1 MDSITDYTGKKVLY
15 KAEPEVVDNMGISE
29 ENLKQVQIA
38 MNMAAMN
45 YDSFKSFKMQIAGKT
60 GTAENSGSD
69 HANFICYAP
78 YDKPEIAMAIMIEH
92 GAKSWVAAD
101 AAEKMLTEYFSLEK
115 DKDKQKIDPLM
126 R

>member
-1 MDSITDYTGKKVLY
+1 
-15 KAEPEVVDNMGISE
+15 
-29 ENLKQVQIA
+29 
-38 MNMAAMN
+38 
-45 YDSFKSFKMQIAGKT
+45 
-60 GTAENSGSD
+60 
-69 HANFICYAP
+69 
-78 YDKPEIAMAIMIEH
+78 MAIMIEH